1 MEAGLSTRHQISHTV
16 VNVKRVVI
24 VFQVKSFEEGKNKK
38 ESKIVSVCY
47 LCLCVY
53 LEVEFTLL
61 LLMIRGE
68 LRSKVLE
75 YRLGRVSEAD
85 TFIYLFI
92 FYDSKSERMKT
103 LHLTELETS
112 INNIVKF

>member
-24 VFQVKSFEEGKNKK
+24 VFQVKSFEEGKKK
-38 ESKIVSVCY
+38 RKIVSVCY

-61 LLMIRGE
+61 LLMIR
-68 LRSKVLE
+68 
-75 YRLGRVSEAD
+75 
-85 TFIYLFI
+85 
-92 FYDSKSERMKT
+92 
-103 LHLTELETS
+103 
-112 INNIVKF
+112 

>member
-24 VFQVKSFEEGKNKK
+24 VFQVKSFEEGKKK
-38 ESKIVSVCY
+38 KKKRKIISVCY

-61 LLMIRGE
+61 LLMIR
-68 LRSKVLE
+68 
-75 YRLGRVSEAD
+75 
-85 TFIYLFI
+85 
-92 FYDSKSERMKT
+92 
-103 LHLTELETS
+103 
-112 INNIVKF
+112 

>member
-1 MEAGLSTRHQISHTV
+1 
-16 VNVKRVVI
+16 
-24 VFQVKSFEEGKNKK
+24 
-38 ESKIVSVCY
+38 
-47 LCLCVY
+47 
-53 LEVEFTLL
+53 
-61 LLMIRGE
+61 MIRGE
-68 LRSKVLE
+68 LRSKVLV